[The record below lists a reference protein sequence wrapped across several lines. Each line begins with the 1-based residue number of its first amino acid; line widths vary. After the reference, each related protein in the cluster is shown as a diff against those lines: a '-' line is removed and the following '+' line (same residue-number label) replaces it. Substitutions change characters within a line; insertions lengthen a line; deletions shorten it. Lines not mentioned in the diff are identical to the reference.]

1 MNGREIVVL
10 VPLIVLTI
18 LFGVYPA
25 PILDAMDASVTQLID
40 NYQASLAALE
50 AAAPKVATAN

>member
-1 MNGREIVVL
+1 M

-25 PILDAMDASVTQLID
+25 PIMDVTAASVDNLIA
-40 NYQASLAALE
+40 NYQSSVAALDQARLAAMR
-50 AAAPKVATAN
+50 